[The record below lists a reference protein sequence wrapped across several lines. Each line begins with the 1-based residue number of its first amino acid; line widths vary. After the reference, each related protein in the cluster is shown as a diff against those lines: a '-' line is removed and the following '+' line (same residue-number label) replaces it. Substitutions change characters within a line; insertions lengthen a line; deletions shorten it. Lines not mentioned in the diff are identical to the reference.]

1 MLETVRNA
9 FKVKEVRNRILFT
22 FLMLIII
29 RIGSQLPIP
38 GVNSAY
44 IQNFFAQQTGDAF
57 DFFNAF
63 TGGSF
68 LSMSI
73 LALNITPY
81 ITSSII
87 MQLLTI
93 VIPKLE
99 EFQKDGEEGRKK
111 IVSITRF
118 VTVGL
123 ALMEATAMAVAF
135 GSQGLLIEYNF
146 TNVFVAIVAMVAGS
160 TFLMWVGERITEH
173 GIGNGISIVLVIN
186 ILSRVPNDMSALY
199 QKFIQGKSVAVGTLA
214 AIIILAIILGM
225 IVLVIFLS
233 NGIRKIPVQYA
244 QKIQGRKMVGGQ
256 SSNIPLKINT
266 SGVIPII
273 FAASLF
279 QVPVLITS
287 FAGGSDGTWGE
298 IVKALSSS
306 NWFDGNNMK
315 YSLGLV
321 LYVLLVI
328 FFAYFYTSITFN
340 PAEVAN
346 NMKKNGGF
354 IPGIRPGK
362 PTTEYL
368 QNILHYII
376 FIGACGL
383 TIVAV
388 LPFFFNGVF
397 GAKVSFGGT
406 SLIIVC
412 SVIID
417 TVKQVESKMVV
428 RNYKGFLNE

>member
-22 FLMLIII
+22 FLMLVVI

-44 IQNFFAQQTGDAF
+44 IQNFFAAQTGDAF
-57 DFFNAF
+57 DFFDAF

-160 TFLMWVGERITEH
+160 TFLMWVGERITEN

-199 QKFIQGKSVAVGTLA
+199 QKFIQGKSVAVGTVA
-214 AIIILAIILGM
+214 ALIIIAIILGM
-225 IVLVIFLS
+225 IVLVIYLS
-233 NGIRKIPVQYA
+233 NGVRKIPVQYA

-298 IVKALSSS
+298 IVKGLSSS
-306 NWFDGNNMK
+306 NWFDSNNMK
-315 YSLGLV
+315 YSWGLL
-321 LYVLLVI
+321 LYVVLVI

-368 QNILHYII
+368 QSILHYII

-397 GAKVSFGGT
+397 GAQVSFGGT
-406 SLIIVC
+406 SLIIIC